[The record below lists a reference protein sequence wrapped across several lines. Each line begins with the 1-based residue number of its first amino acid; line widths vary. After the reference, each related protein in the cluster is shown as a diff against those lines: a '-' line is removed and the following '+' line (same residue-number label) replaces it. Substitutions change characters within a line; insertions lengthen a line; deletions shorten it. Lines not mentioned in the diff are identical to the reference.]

1 MHSVDVKSI
10 LIGGLLVVLVLCL
23 LGPATYPKT
32 GYLGQYQIET
42 NQDYAFVL
50 DTSTGQVWSTRA
62 NDVAEGGNIIDPN
75 SSFSLPKNW

>member
-42 NQDYAFVL
+42 NQDFAFVL
-50 DTSTGQVWSTRA
+50 DTSTGQVWSTKA
-62 NDVAEGGNIIDPN
+62 NDIAGSFIDPN